1 MQTES
6 AHFPATPIALK
17 MAVSIGIGM
26 LVGMEREWS
35 NKDVGVRSFAIVALL
50 GMLASL
56 IGLNV
61 AIASLIGVLLLVAAM
76 NTRSILTDRSLEI
89 TTSAALIVNY
99 LLGVL
104 VGLGHI
110 FTPVAGAIVM
120 TMLLAWKTE
129 LSRFAGGLQPSEIR
143 SAVLLGLIGFV
154 IYPVLPNRYVDP
166 WQLFNPSDAWISVIA
181 IAGIGFVN
189 YVLLRIYS
197 TRGLYLG
204 ALFGGL
210 VNSSATVAELAAR
223 AQETGMVA
231 QTTTLC
237 LLTTI
242 AMFARNLLLAT
253 LFAPRSLSATL
264 VPLLAM
270 ALVAGFW
277 VWRDHMME
285 ETVPGTLTLTS
296 PISLAKVL
304 WFGTLFIAIQI
315 SGTLLTKAFGSFGML
330 ATGVF
335 GGTSKQCEY
344 DSSRS
349 NHGHARENQCF
360 TCRKHHCAHIFGQ
373 RCGEPANCLASH
385 QEQSRSQEGYH
396 RDGYRDWNGNGRGC
410 GRPCFP
416 VLRVAGTPM
425 RRNSGVAKAVD
436 VCPCIYCFTS
446 SLVRLLRAQARSRAR
461 SGGCPLGQGT
471 AISESG
477 VFGSAVPARL
487 CLAPHPA
494 GGNLV
499 RPLACAPAPSVGS
512 LGPEYPSDAT
522 LSRGFS
528 TTRDTCV
535 SPAVVPS
542 ARSRERGWRR
552 GRSHRCRCDGHRPG
566 RRFQQLFARPASNPP
581 PRGAED
587 PGAILQALPSRPV
600 SEQS

>member
-1 MQTES
+1 MQMES
-6 AHFPATPIALK
+6 MRFPATPIAVK
-17 MAVSIGIGM
+17 MAVAVGIGM

-50 GMLASL
+50 GMLASV

-110 FTPVAGAIVM
+110 FTPVAAAIVM

-210 VNSSATVAELAAR
+210 VNSSATVAELAAW

-231 QTTTLC
+231 RTTTLC

-242 AMFARNLLLAT
+242 AMFARNLVLAT
-253 LFAPRSLSATL
+253 LFSPRSLSATL

-270 ALVAGFW
+270 TLIAGIW
-277 VWRDHMME
+277 IWRDRIIDDS
-285 ETVPGTLTLTS
+285 VPGTLALAS
-296 PISLAKVL
+296 PISLGKVL
-304 WFGTLFIAIQI
+304 WFGMLFITIQI
-315 SGTLLTKAFGSFGML
+315 AGTLLTKSFGSYGLL
-330 ATGVF
+330 ATGIF
-335 GGTSKQCEY
+335 GGLVSSASTTAAAATMAMHGKISASLAGSATVLTS
-344 DSSRS
+344 
-349 NHGHARENQCF
+349 
-360 TCRKHHCAHIFGQ
+360 
-373 RCGEPANCLASH
+373 LASAAVNLPIVW
-385 QEQSRSQEGYH
+385 RTTK
-396 RDGYRDWNGNGRGC
+396 N
-410 GRPCFP
+410 
-416 VLRVAGTPM
+416 
-425 RRNSGVAKAVD
+425 KAV
-436 VCPCIYCFTS
+436 
-446 SLVRLLRAQARSRAR
+446 VRRVTIEMATVIGIGILAVAIDRIFQFSELL
-461 SGGCPLGQGT
+461 
-471 AISESG
+471 I
-477 VFGSAVPARL
+477 
-487 CLAPHPA
+487 
-494 GGNLV
+494 
-499 RPLACAPAPSVGS
+499 
-512 LGPEYPSDAT
+512 
-522 LSRGFS
+522 
-528 TTRDTCV
+528 
-535 SPAVVPS
+535 
-542 ARSRERGWRR
+542 RR
-552 GRSHRCRCDGHRPG
+552 
-566 RRFQQLFARPASNPP
+566 
-581 PRGAED
+581 
-587 PGAILQALPSRPV
+587 
-600 SEQS
+600 